1 MRKLPTPPVAG
12 LRLLLIDD
20 NSRGLSARRVIFQ
33 DEGYLVTC
41 CTRPDQAIIE
51 FQSAIFDIVVTDYRM
66 PEMNGVELIAA
77 LRAIR
82 PVPVVLLSSVAEIV
96 GLTQANTG
104 ADAVVP
110 KNSHEIANMVRAVNR
125 LALKK
130 PATGSAGSRRGARK
144 KAG

>member
-1 MRKLPTPPVAG
+1 MKKPPTPPAAG

-33 DEGYLVTC
+33 EEGYQVTA
-41 CTRPDQAIIE
+41 CTRPDQALAE
-51 FQSAIFDIVVTDYRM
+51 FAASTFDIVVTDYRM
-66 PEMNGVELIAA
+66 PDMNGVELITA

-82 PVPVVLLSSVAEIV
+82 PVSVVLLSSVAEVV
-96 GLTQANTG
+96 GLNEANTG
-104 ADAVVP
+104 ADAVVA
-110 KNSHEIANMVRAVNR
+110 KNSHEIGNMVRAVNR

-130 PATGSAGSRRGARK
+130 PAGSQTAKRARK